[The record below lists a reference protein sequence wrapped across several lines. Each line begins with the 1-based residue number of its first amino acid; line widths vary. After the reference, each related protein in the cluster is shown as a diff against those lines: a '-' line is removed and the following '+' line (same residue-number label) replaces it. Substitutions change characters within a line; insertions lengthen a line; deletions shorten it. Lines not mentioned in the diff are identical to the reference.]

1 MAAIGGVLFGYDIGI
16 VSGAVLQLRQEF
28 LLSCLQQEM
37 VVSSMLIGAVF
48 ASVTGGFV
56 IDFLGRRLAIIIT
69 SLVFLAGAIILAVA
83 QSYPVLIIGRLIVGF
98 GVSLSAIAEC
108 IYISEIAPAK
118 YRGMLVSL
126 NELGICSGLLAAY
139 LVNYIFINLP
149 AGWRY
154 MFGLSGVPALIQGI
168 GMYFLPMSPRWLI
181 VKGKDEQACKS
192 IAQLHWEGDP
202 HEELMRIKSGFRTEY
217 KYGLCDLFSKMDN
230 MRKRM
235 FIGGGLVFFQQITG
249 QPTVVYYASTIFEDI
264 GFHSGTKATL
274 ASLGIGLAKLV
285 ATILSLS
292 LVDKGGRRRFL
303 LMGVSV
309 MAASIITLGV
319 VSTLQPLKPPKKCY
333 YTQDGLTNQTT
344 GIPYT
349 DQGNVTDAYMN
360 RTTSADSVRPVN
372 PVLRYLALAG
382 LVMFVAGY
390 SFGFGP
396 VSWLLLSEIFPSGI
410 KGRAFSLAT
419 VLNWGTNVFVSFT
432 FLDLLGSI
440 GTSGTFFF
448 YGLICVIAIVFIYK
462 YVPETK
468 NKTLEQISAELNSK
482 KAKSLCP
489 AFRLAGRRRMRRTN
503 ASGSTHHMLLD
514 QSQVQI

>member
-181 VKGKDEQACKS
+181 VKGKDEQ
-192 IAQLHWEGDP
+192 
-202 HEELMRIKSGFRTEY
+202 